1 MIVTGAEL
9 LLGGVAAFT
18 VLTVVMKGMVR
29 RRRASVA
36 AEIAEVGTSPVSLLG
51 RVLVTAGVILGV
63 QWLVITRYSDNLTL
77 LWVVLAV
84 PALVTAV
91 TLVRLL
97 TVTVVDTSRR
107 SRARR

>member
-1 MIVTGAEL
+1 MTGAEL
-9 LLGGVAAFT
+9 FLGGVAA
-18 VLTVVMKGMVR
+18 LAVVMVVTKGMVR

-36 AEIAEVGTSPVSLLG
+36 AQIAEVGTSPVSLLG

-63 QWLVITRYSDNLTL
+63 QWLVITRHSDNLTL

-97 TVTVVDTSRR
+97 TVTVVGPSRR
-107 SRARR
+107 SGARR